1 MIDGN
6 IVFFLL
12 LGNCINWVDVYV
24 LRFFVLMVGVCGIV
38 EIVIQ
43 VVVRVNFV
51 VVKEIIVMDFDM
63 GEECFY

>member
-24 LRFFVLMVGVCGIV
+24 LWFFVLMVGVCGIV
-38 EIVIQ
+38 EIVI
-43 VVVRVNFV
+43 
-51 VVKEIIVMDFDM
+51 
-63 GEECFY
+63 